1 MHIAKKNSNNGIKES
16 FMCGALLWSSYL
28 LHVAWAAQTRQSNK
42 LETLTSGD
50 HLVLMGIPAKLT
62 TAFEP

>member
-1 MHIAKKNSNNGIKES
+1 MHVAKKNSNNGIKEC

-62 TAFEP
+62 TASEP